1 MSTSR
6 PAPRLFNVTG
16 MSCAACSAR
25 VEKAVSGV
33 PGVASC
39 AVSLLTNTLRVEG
52 DAPDATIVAAVE
64 KAGYGCAPETAGAPD
79 LAARPEGPP
88 RPNDD
93 QTEARAL
100 RRRLFASLALLAV
113 LMYATMGHMMLG
125 WPLPPWFTEPEPNH
139 VAMGLAQLL
148 LAGAVLVLNR
158 RFFVIGFRGLLRGAP
173 NMDTLV
179 ALGAGAAY
187 AWSTAILFL
196 MTRAQ
201 VLGGTAAAEAWM
213 GQYYFESAAMI
224 VTLITVGKMLEARAK
239 GRTTTALRALLALA
253 PDTATVLRD
262 GRETVVPAS

>member
-1 MSTSR
+1 MSTSN
-6 PAPRLFNVTG
+6 PVPRLFNVTG

-33 PGVASC
+33 GGVASC

-52 DAPDATIVAAVE
+52 EASDADIVAAVE
-64 KAGYGCAPETAGAPD
+64 KAGYGCAPEKNAGAPGP
-79 LAARPEGPP
+79 AARPEGVA
-88 RPNDD
+88 NDD
-93 QTEARAL
+93 QAEARAL
-100 RRRLFASLALLAV
+100 RRRLCTSLALLAV
-113 LMYATMGHMMLG
+113 LMYASMGHMMLG

-148 LAGAVLVLNR
+148 LAGAVLVLNQ
-158 RFFVIGFRGLLRGAP
+158 RFFANGFRGLLRGAP